1 MQTKQGGTPVG
12 DLNLKKYFLAKNLK
26 KDIPSGVVVFLVALP
41 LCLGIALASGA
52 PLFSGLLAGIVGG
65 IVVGTIS
72 GSQLS
77 VAGPAAG
84 LTVIVL
90 NSITKLG
97 SFEAFLLCI
106 MIAGGMQIILGLIK
120 AGTIANYF
128 PSSVIEGML
137 AAIGII
143 LIMKQFPHAVGYDKD
158 FEGDEDFSQMDTENT
173 FSGILYALRKINYGA
188 VIIAAVSL
196 AIMVY
201 WPKAKK
207 LAVIPAPLLVVVV
220 GTTLAA
226 VFAGTG
232 FTLLDKQYVQIPV
245 VNNTNEFFGLFKS
258 PNFDGIKNKEVWIV
272 AATIAIVASLETL
285 LSLEAVDKI
294 DPIKRISPTNREL
307 IAQGAGNLVS
317 GFLGGLPMTAVIVRS
332 SANVGAGARTK
343 MSAIFHGFLL
353 LVCLLAIPTLLNKIP
368 LSCLAAILLTVG
380 YKLARI
386 SLFKHIWHKGLNQFI
401 PFVVTIIAVVLTDL
415 LMGVGI
421 GMLVGVFYILRTN
434 MRNPY
439 FYHISNKGGKDTIN
453 IKLAEEVSFLN
464 KAAIQ
469 VTLTSLPKG
478 SDVVIDGSNSRYID
492 PDVLEII
499 NNYRHNAYTKGI
511 VVQLKDIK
519 ERYDVPPLKEMV
531 YKPDAAQRPIETVEQ
546 TIN

>member
-1 MQTKQGGTPVG
+1 MQIKQGGISSEN
-12 DLNLKKYFLAKNLK
+12 LNLKKYFLAKNLK
-26 KDIPSGVVVFLVALP
+26 KDLPGGLVVFLVALP

-52 PLFSGLLAGIVGG
+52 PLFSGILSGIIGG
-65 IVVGTIS
+65 IVIGSLS

-90 NSITKLG
+90 NAINSLG
-97 SFEAFLLCI
+97 SYDVFLLSVL
-106 MIAGGMQIILGLIK
+106 IAGVFQIILGLVK

-128 PSSVIEGML
+128 PSAVIEGML

-143 LIMKQFPHAVGYDKD
+143 LIMKQFPHAVGYDSD
-158 FEGDEDFSQMDTENT
+158 FEGDEGFSQTDTNNT
-173 FSGILYALRKINYGA
+173 FSGILSALNKINYGA
-188 VIIAAVSL
+188 VIISAVSL
-196 AIMVY
+196 LLMIY
-201 WPKAKK
+201 WPKVKK
-207 LAVIPAPLLVVVV
+207 LAAIPAPLMVVVIGV
-220 GTTLAA
+220 VLGYL
-226 VFAGTG
+226 FKGTG
-232 FTLLDKQYVQIPV
+232 LALLDKQFVQIPLV
-245 VNNTNEFFGLFKS
+245 HSTNEFFGLFKS
-258 PNFDGIKNKEVWIV
+258 PNFSAIGNKAVWIT
-272 AATIAIVASLETL
+272 AFTIAVVASLETL

-317 GFLGGLPMTAVIVRS
+317 GLLGGLPMTAVIVRS
-332 SANVGAGARTK
+332 SANVNSGARTK

-353 LVCLLAIPTLLNKIP
+353 LVCLLTIPSLLNKIP

-380 YKLARI
+380 YKLAKV
-386 SLFKHIWHKGLNQFI
+386 SLFKHMWHKGLDQFI
-401 PFVVTIIAVVLTDL
+401 PFVITILAVVFTDL
-415 LMGVGI
+415 LIGVGI
-421 GMLVGVFYILRTN
+421 GMMVGVFYILRTN

-439 FYHISNKGGKDTIN
+439 FYQIAPNGEKNTIR

-478 SDVVIDGSNSRYID
+478 TNVIIDGSGSRYID

-511 VVQLKDIK
+511 IVQLQDVK
-519 ERYDVPPLKEMV
+519 ERYDVPPLKDLV
-531 YKPDAAQRPIETVEQ
+531 YKP
-546 TIN
+546 

>member
-1 MQTKQGGTPVG
+1 MQIKKGGFTAE

-26 KDIPSGVVVFLVALP
+26 RDLPAGLVVFLVALP

-52 PLFSGLLAGIVGG
+52 PLFSGILSGIIGG
-65 IVVGTIS
+65 IVIGALS

-90 NSITKLG
+90 NSIASLG
-97 SFEAFLLCI
+97 SFEAFLLAVVL
-106 MIAGGMQIILGLIK
+106 AGCLQIILGLVK

-143 LIMKQFPHAVGYDKD
+143 LIMKQFPHAVGYDSD
-158 FEGDEDFSQMDTENT
+158 FEGDEGFSQTDTHNT
-173 FSGILYALRKINYGA
+173 FSGIFGALKKINYGA
-188 VIIAAVSL
+188 VIIAGVSL
-196 AIMVY
+196 LLMIY
-201 WPKAKK
+201 WPKVKK
-207 LAVIPAPLLVVVV
+207 LAAVPAPLMVVVV
-220 GTTLAA
+220 GVILSLLFANTGLALA
-226 VFAGTG
+226 
-232 FTLLDKQYVQIPV
+232 DKQFVQIPI
-245 VNNTNEFFGLFKS
+245 VNSTGEFFGLFKS
-258 PNFDGIKNKEVWIV
+258 PNFSGIANKQVWIT

-307 IAQGAGNLVS
+307 VAQGAGNLVS
-317 GFLGGLPMTAVIVRS
+317 GLLGGLPMTAVIVRS
-332 SANVGAGARTK
+332 SANVNAGARTK
-343 MSAIFHGFLL
+343 MSTIFHGFLL
-353 LVCLLAIPTLLNKIP
+353 LICLLAIPSLLNKIP

-386 SLFKHIWHKGLNQFI
+386 SLFKHMWHKGLDQFV
-401 PFVVTIIAVVLTDL
+401 PFVITIVAVVFTDL
-415 LMGVGI
+415 LIGVGI

-434 MRNPY
+434 LRNPY
-439 FYHISNKGGKDTIN
+439 FYHISPNGEKNTIR

-478 SDVVIDGSNSRYID
+478 SDVIIDGTNSRYID
-492 PDVLEII
+492 QDVLEII
-499 NNYRHNAYTKGI
+499 HNFKHNAYTKGI
-511 VVQLKDIK
+511 IVQLQNIK
-519 ERYDVPPLKEMV
+519 ERYEIPPLKDLV
-531 YKPDAAQRPIETVEQ
+531 YKP
-546 TIN
+546 